1 MAEIIDI
8 ALLIL
13 NQSTLEVEYK
23 YFFNWMLQR
32 RNEKGQL
39 PKQIPGTFCFLCE
52 WYCHRDVLLQTIYNL
67 CTAAWYFVISNFNE
81 TTSVCNLNLSCSL
94 GARERDYL
102 TVILC
107 YSWMTSQVFRRRHF
121 QMAFQLEIICFLY
134 KALVQAD
141 MLAE

>member
-39 PKQIPGTFCFLCE
+39 PKQIPGTFFVNDIVIEMFFCSP
-52 WYCHRDVLLQTIYNL
+52 YIISALQL
-67 CTAAWYFVISNFNE
+67 
-81 TTSVCNLNLSCSL
+81 
-94 GARERDYL
+94 D
-102 TVILC
+102 IL
-107 YSWMTSQVFRRRHF
+107 
-121 QMAFQLEIICFLY
+121 
-134 KALVQAD
+134 
-141 MLAE
+141 